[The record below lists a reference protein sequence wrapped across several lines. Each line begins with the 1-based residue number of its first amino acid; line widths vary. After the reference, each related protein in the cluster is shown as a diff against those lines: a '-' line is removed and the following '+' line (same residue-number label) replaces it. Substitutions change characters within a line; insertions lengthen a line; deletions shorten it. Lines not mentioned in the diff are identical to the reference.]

1 MPPKVSRSASE
12 ESEGD
17 RSSGGETSTT
27 LHDTAVRTVRGAQQ
41 WFGNIRGL
49 IQEAH
54 SAVAEKVAE
63 NAITANVV
71 AALAGDQAQQKQVVE
86 EPAKE
91 ERAEAARKDASQ
103 YFVAYKGLDYSLFPA
118 EAPDRPTVPHRA

>member
-63 NAITANVV
+63 NVNQIT
-71 AALAGDQAQQKQVVE
+71 ALAGDQAQQKQVVE
-86 EPAKE
+86 EPAKF

-118 EAPDRPTVPHRA
+118 EVADRPTVPHRA